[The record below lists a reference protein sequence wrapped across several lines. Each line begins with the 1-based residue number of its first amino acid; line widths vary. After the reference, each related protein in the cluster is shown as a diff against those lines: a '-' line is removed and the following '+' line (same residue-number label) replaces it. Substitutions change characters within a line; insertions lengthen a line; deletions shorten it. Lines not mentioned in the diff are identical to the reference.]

1 MFRWANQTYPINRLQ
16 DQMDRLFE
24 TVAVPAAN
32 LWTNDWFERR
42 SAPALNVWEDEQ
54 NLYAEAELPGLA
66 MDDIDVVTTANELR
80 IKGERKADESEDVTY
95 HRRERRVGTFSRV
108 VQFPIEI
115 DPEKVQAT
123 LKDGVL
129 TVTLPKA
136 ETARVRKIEVKA
148 IDN

>member
-1 MFRWANQTYPINRLQ
+1 MFRWTNATYPINRLQ
-16 DQMDRLFE
+16 GQMDRLFD

-32 LWTNDWFERR
+32 LWPQDWFERR
-42 SAPALNVWEDEQ
+42 TAPALNVWEDEQ

-66 MDDIDVVTTANELR
+66 MEDIDVVTTADELR
-80 IKGERKADESEDVTY
+80 IKGEHKADESKDVTV
-95 HRRERRVGTFSRV
+95 HRRERRVGAFSRV
-108 VQFPIEI
+108 LRFPIEI

-148 IDN
+148 IEN

>member
-1 MFRWANQTYPINRLQ
+1 MFRLTNATYPINRLQ

-32 LWTNDWFERR
+32 LWTHDWFEPR
-42 SAPALNVWEDEQ
+42 ATPALNVWEDEA

-66 MDDIDVVTTANELR
+66 MADIDVVTTANELR
-80 IKGERKADESEDVTY
+80 IKGEHKAFESEDVTY
-95 HRRERRVGTFSRV
+95 RRRERRVGTFSRV
-108 VQFPIEI
+108 VRFPIEI

-148 IDN
+148 TDN

>member
-1 MFRWANQTYPINRLQ
+1 MFRWVNQTYPINRLQ
-16 DQMDRLFE
+16 NEMDRLFE
-24 TVAVPAAN
+24 TIAAPAAN
-32 LWTNDWFERR
+32 RWTHDGFDRR
-42 SAPALNVWEDEQ
+42 TTPALNVWEDEQ

-66 MDDIDVVTTANELR
+66 MADIDVVTTANELR
-80 IKGERKADESEDVTY
+80 IKGQRKADESEDVTY

-108 VQFPIEI
+108 VRFLIEI

-148 IDN
+148 NDN

>member
-42 SAPALNVWEDEQ
+42 AAPALNVWEAEQ

-66 MDDIDVVTTANELR
+66 MVDIDVVTTANELR

>member
-24 TVAVPAAN
+24 TVAAPAAT
-32 LWTNDWFERR
+32 LWTHDRFDRR
-42 SAPALNVWEDEQ
+42 TTPALNVWEDEQ

-95 HRRERRVGTFSRV
+95 PRRERRVGTFSRV
-108 VQFPIEI
+108 LRFPIEI
-115 DPEKVQAT
+115 EAEKVQAT

>member
-1 MFRWANQTYPINRLQ
+1 MFRWTNATYPINRLQ
-16 DQMDRLFE
+16 NEMDRLFE
-24 TVAVPAAN
+24 TIAAPAAT
-32 LWTNDWFERR
+32 LWTHDWLDRPTT
-42 SAPALNVWEDEQ
+42 PALNVWEDEQ

-95 HRRERRVGTFSRV
+95 PRRERRVGTFSRV

>member
-16 DQMDRLFE
+16 VRMDRLFE

-32 LWTNDWFERR
+32 LWTHEWLEHRT
-42 SAPALNVWEDEQ
+42 APALNVWEDEQ

-66 MDDIDVVTTANELR
+66 MADIDVVTTAHELR
-80 IKGERKADESEDVTY
+80 IKGERKADESKDVTV

-108 VQFPIEI
+108 LRFPIEI

-129 TVTLPKA
+129 TVTLPNA
-136 ETARVRKIEVKA
+136 ERARVRMIVVKA
-148 IDN
+148 FNS